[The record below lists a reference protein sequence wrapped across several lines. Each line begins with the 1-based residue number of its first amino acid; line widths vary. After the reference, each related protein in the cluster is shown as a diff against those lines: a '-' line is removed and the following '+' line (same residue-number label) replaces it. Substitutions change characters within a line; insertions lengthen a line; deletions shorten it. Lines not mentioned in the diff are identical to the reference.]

1 MSQPSSLLPPWAS
14 REYWFPSEGER
25 DHFASQYGEFII
37 KMLKSENWDEFDSR
51 DSVVRMAKAYI
62 KEMYEDPYYDVPAP
76 RVYDPA
82 TLTEAHFVFWAHTSS
97 GRQEVEEWRDLR
109 GIVYKAFAAP
119 RFLREILTRGTRLH
133 SEWSSGGVRL
143 TAAQDLATIMLR
155 SETVVFTER
164 DISACIWRRGS
175 RFYERQD
182 KINEYVFKVQHKIDE
197 YVLKV
202 QDNFDQ
208 DFPVTGMDFCG
219 ETQFTMRP
227 GQENKIFAPWYD
239 LGQIGYHDIPDW
251 PANSNIASRLMTDLP
266 AELMLI
272 VLENLFKFDQDIH
285 IVFDHDV
292 DEYIFIVERE
302 QHLKE
307 FPHGLQGVQMPMG
320 NFWKLPYCHEFFAF
334 GATGEANRAMMM
346 GVFHRNKFIVHDD

>member
-1 MSQPSSLLPPWAS
+1 MSQESSLLPPWAS

-37 KMLKSENWDEFDSR
+37 KMLKSKNWDEFDSR
-51 DSVVRMAKAYI
+51 DAVVRMARAYI

-76 RVYDPA
+76 RLHDPA

-97 GRQEVEEWRDLR
+97 GRQEVEKWRDLR

-143 TAAQDLATIMLR
+143 TAAQDLATTMLR
-155 SETVVFTER
+155 SETPALEMTEM
-164 DISACIWRRGS
+164 DISGCIWEFYSS
-175 RFYERQD
+175 RFREISD
-182 KINEYVFKVQHKIDE
+182 KIDE
-197 YVLKV
+197 YVSKV
-202 QDNFDQ
+202 QFN
-208 DFPVTGMDFCG
+208 
-219 ETQFTMRP
+219 
-227 GQENKIFAPWYD
+227 
-239 LGQIGYHDIPDW
+239 
-251 PANSNIASRLMTDLP
+251 
-266 AELMLI
+266 
-272 VLENLFKFDQDIH
+272 
-285 IVFDHDV
+285 FDHDV
-292 DEYIFIVERE
+292 DEYIFSVERE
-302 QHLKE
+302 EHLKE
-307 FPHGLQGVQMPMG
+307 FPYGLQGVEMPMG

>member
-1 MSQPSSLLPPWAS
+1 MSQASSLLPPWAS
-14 REYWFPSEGER
+14 REYWFPSEGAR

-51 DSVVRMAKAYI
+51 DAVVRMAKAYI

-97 GRQEVEEWRDLR
+97 GRQEVEKWRDLR

-155 SETVVFTER
+155 SETVVLTER
-164 DISACIWRRGS
+164 DISDCIWWGY
-175 RFYERQD
+175 RFHERQD
-182 KINEYVFKVQHKIDE
+182 KIDEYVF
-197 YVLKV
+197 KV

-208 DFPVTGMDFCG
+208 DFPVTGMDFRG
-219 ETQFTMRP
+219 KTQFTMRP

-239 LGQIGYHDIPDW
+239 LGQIGYQDIPDW

-285 IVFDHDV
+285 IVFDHDE

-302 QHLKE
+302 HHLKE
-307 FPHGLQGVQMPMG
+307 YPQGLQGVAMPMG

-334 GATGEANRAMMM
+334 GATGAANRAMMM
-346 GVFHRNKFIVHDD
+346 GVFHRNKFILHDD